1 MTEDYAKKHFA
12 EKRLAE
18 DTDFLNSTRGKY
30 IVAQALHVAIDAL
43 SREKESNLVSIGDM
57 QRILDSEHFKMYS
70 VVFETLK
77 EEKEAY
83 RKKHGKIVDRYQMDL
98 AEKAKEKV

>member
-43 SREKESNLVSIGDM
+43 SREKYPEESNIGDM

-77 EEKEAY
+77 KEKEDYLA
-83 RKKHGKIVDRYQMDL
+83 KKAGEENGV
-98 AEKAKEKV
+98 E

>member
-1 MTEDYAKKHFA
+1 MTEDYAEKYHTD
-12 EKRLAE
+12 KRLAE

-43 SREKESNLVSIGDM
+43 SREKYPEESNIGDM

-77 EEKEAY
+77 EEKETY
-83 RKKHGKIVDRYQMDL
+83 L
-98 AEKAKEKV
+98 AEKAKEKE